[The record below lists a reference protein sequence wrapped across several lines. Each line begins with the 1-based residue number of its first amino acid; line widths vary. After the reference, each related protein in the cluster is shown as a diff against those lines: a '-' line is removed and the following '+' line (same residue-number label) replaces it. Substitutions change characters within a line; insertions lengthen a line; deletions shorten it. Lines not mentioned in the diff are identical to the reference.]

1 MKKKT
6 KETQVFTHEHYKY
19 LKKIRIGTFFVHLS
33 RILLLVLLLGMW
45 ELATSV
51 GWLDPFIASSPSR
64 IVKTFINLLT
74 EADLLYHTWIT
85 LYETM
90 LAFLISTAL
99 GLIIAIILYI
109 IPPIKRVL
117 EPYLVVLN
125 SLPKIAL
132 GPLIIVWMG
141 TGEKTIVA
149 MGVLICIVITTI
161 SMLNGFCQV
170 ENDKI
175 MLMRTMGA
183 NKAQIFTRLVFPYN
197 IPNLISNLKIN
208 IGMAWVG
215 VIMGE
220 YLTSRAGLGYL
231 IVYGGQIFKLD
242 LVMTSIVVLCV
253 LAGAMYG
260 IIALIENYVNK
271 KH

>member
-1 MKKKT
+1 MKKSNKNP
-6 KETQVFTHEHYKY
+6 QVFSKAHYKY
-19 LKKIRIGTFFVHLS
+19 LRKIRTGTFFIHLS
-33 RILLLVLLLGMW
+33 RILLLVILLGAW
-45 ELATSV
+45 ELATHL
-51 GWLDPFIASSPSR
+51 GALDPFIASSPSR
-64 IVKTFINLLT
+64 IVKTFISLLT

-85 LYETM
+85 LYETL
-90 LAFLISTAL
+90 LAFFISTAL
-99 GLIIAIILYI
+99 GLVIAIILYI
-109 IPPIKRVL
+109 IPPVRRVL

-170 ENDKI
+170 ESDKI

-220 YLTSRAGLGYL
+220 YLTSKAGLGYL

-242 LVMTSIVVLCV
+242 LVMTSIVVLCI
-253 LAGAMYG
+253 LAGVMYG
-260 IIALIENYVNK
+260 LIALIEGYVNK

>member
-1 MKKKT
+1 MKNK
-6 KETQVFTHEHYKY
+6 QPQFSALHYKY
-19 LKKIRIGTFFVHLS
+19 IRKLRLATFFVHLS
-33 RILLLVLLLGMW
+33 RILLLVLLLGVW
-45 ELATSV
+45 ELATSIN
-51 GWLDPFIASSPSR
+51 LIDPFISSSPSR
-64 IVKTFINLLT
+64 IVKTFIELIRESNLFH
-74 EADLLYHTWIT
+74 HTWVT
-85 LYETM
+85 LYETL
-90 LAFLISTAL
+90 LAFIISTVL
-99 GLIIAIILYI
+99 GLIFAIILYL
-109 IPPIKRVL
+109 IPPVKRVM

-125 SLPKIAL
+125 SLPKISL

-141 TGEKTIVA
+141 SGEKTIIA

-161 SMLNGFCQV
+161 QMLNGFCQV

-183 NKAQIFTRLVFPYN
+183 NKFQIFTRLIFPYN
-197 IPNLISNLKIN
+197 IPNLISSLKIN

-220 YLTSRAGLGYL
+220 YLTSKAGLGYL
-231 IVYGGQIFKLD
+231 IVYGGQVFKLD

-253 LAGAMYG
+253 LAGVMYG
-260 IIALIENYVNK
+260 LIALIENYVNK

>member
-1 MKKKT
+1 MKKHT
-6 KETQVFTHEHYKY
+6 NISNFSPAHYRY
-19 LKKIRIGTFFVHLS
+19 LKKQRIGTFIIHLT
-33 RILLLVLLLGMW
+33 RILLLVALLGAW
-45 ELATSV
+45 ELATV
-51 GWLDPFIASSPSR
+51 CGALDPFIASSPSR
-64 IVKTFINLLT
+64 IVKTFISLLT
-74 EADLLYHTWIT
+74 EANLLYHTWIT
-85 LYETM
+85 LYETL
-90 LAFLISTAL
+90 LAFFISTAL
-99 GLIIAIILYI
+99 GLIIAIILYML
-109 IPPIKRVL
+109 PPIKRVL

-183 NKAQIFTRLVFPYN
+183 NKFQIFTKLIFPYN

-220 YLTSRAGLGYL
+220 YLTSKAGLGYL

-242 LVMTSIVVLCV
+242 LVMTSIVVLCA
-253 LAGAMYG
+253 LAGIMYG
-260 IIALIENYVNK
+260 IIALIEGYVNK
-271 KH
+271 HH